1 MEGVHDIVFVRDSCF
16 LIDFAPLLIP
26 LVQTDRSE
34 AYPVIVLKL
43 RHVTGALDGFSQVVH
58 VQLDSFIVGQIHGRF
73 DHVKL
78 IILKALVYV
87 SRTALEQSK
96 LFGVVEGGN
105 GGHPHVLIG
114 VGIKPLKKFG

>member
-34 AYPVIVLKL
+34 AYPVNVLKL
-43 RHVTGALDGFSQVVH
+43 RHVTGALDGFSQAVH
-58 VQLDSFIVGQIHGRF
+58 VQLDSFIVCQSHGRF
-73 DHVKL
+73 DHVNL

-96 LFGVVEGGN
+96 LFDVVEG
-105 GGHPHVLIG
+105 
-114 VGIKPLKKFG
+114 